1 MRKLNLLKA
10 IVDFVCIMSFIAI
23 PILLVFIGIVFISNE
38 YLNIPIKMNGLEVN
52 ITDINSKILFLFL
65 ILSSLLLIYGLFL
78 FRKVLR
84 LFQQKR
90 IFDFEVING
99 FKKIGF
105 TLVISSLLSGIPDF
119 ILKII
124 NGKATLEIGLSSFV
138 MIFCLGLFFLVLSEV
153 FTIAKNQKEENELT
167 I

>member
-1 MRKLNLLKA
+1 MKKLNLLKA
-10 IVDFVCIMSFIAI
+10 IVDFVCIMLFIAV
-23 PILLVFIGIVFISNE
+23 PLLLIFIGIVFISNE
-38 YLNIPIKMNGLEVN
+38 SLNIPIKINGLEVN
-52 ITDINSKILFLFL
+52 ITDINSKILLLFL
-65 ILSSLLLIYGLFL
+65 ILSSLFLIYGLFL

-84 LFQQKR
+84 LFQQRR

-124 NGKATLEIGLSSFV
+124 NREATFEIGLSPFV

-153 FTIAKNQKEENELT
+153 FIIAKNQKEENELT